1 MSNDLKSLLNQLQNG
16 EIEAVEYGEKGKPFG
31 FMSSHRIIFI
41 PTAGGAQFGI
51 KQVTGRGLGSGM
63 YLGLDVDL
71 VIKSSEKM
79 VERYLTPHA
88 NPMIQEMLA
97 KKGDRSK
104 LEYFAVPKEA

>member
-1 MSNDLKSLLNQLQNG
+1 MSNDLKSLLNKLQNG
-16 EIEAVEYGEKGKPFG
+16 EIEAVEYGEPGKPFG

-41 PTAGGAQFGI
+41 ATAGGTQFGI

-63 YLGLDVDL
+63 YLGLDVDA
-71 VIKSSEKM
+71 VVKSSEKM
-79 VERYLTPHA
+79 VERYLAPHPNA
-88 NPMIQEMLA
+88 MIREMIA